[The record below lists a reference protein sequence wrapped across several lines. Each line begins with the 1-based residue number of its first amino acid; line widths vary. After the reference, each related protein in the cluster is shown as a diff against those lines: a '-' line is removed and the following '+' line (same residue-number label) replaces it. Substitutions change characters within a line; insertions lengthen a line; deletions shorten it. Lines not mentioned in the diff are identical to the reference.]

1 MVATAPFPGLLYN
14 PERIQDLSQVI
25 APPYD
30 VINPE
35 EQERCYQRHDQNI
48 IRLELGKELPGDSSH
63 ENRYTRA
70 QRFLNDWRKD
80 RFLLRDPAPAYYFY
94 RIDYKTLSGE
104 SKTVKGFFGLVRLED
119 YSPGGISP
127 HEETFSQPKADRL
140 SLLRACRANLSPI
153 FGLYSD
159 PSHAILEKI
168 ETVVDSTRPGIDLV
182 DHDGIRHRLWK
193 IQDPPTLRYLTQQM
207 EKKAVLIADGHHR
220 YETARTFHR
229 EEDSEASGW
238 VLMYLSPIEDTG
250 LTILPTHR
258 VLSGLPIFEPKQW
271 LHRLGA
277 DFQLTGYP
285 FTARTQS
292 SECQHLLE
300 EMAKGGK
307 SNHRFG
313 LFISGVPAFHLLTIR
328 SNHPVF
334 LESGIRR
341 AFEGQILDVDI
352 LNKILLPDYIKLADP
367 SRHLQFV
374 KNASEAIRLVEGG
387 AQCVFLLNPPTIE
400 DIRALSDAGER
411 MPQKT
416 SYFYPKPLTGLVIR
430 LLD

>member
-14 PERIQDLSQVI
+14 SERIQDLSQVV

-35 EQERCYQRHDQNI
+35 DQTRYYRRHEQNI

-70 QRFLNDWRKD
+70 QRYLNAWRKEG
-80 RFLLRDPAPAYYFY
+80 LLLQDAEPSYYFY
-94 RIDYKTLSGE
+94 RIDYKTPSGE
-104 SKTVKGFFGLVRLED
+104 FKTVKGFFSLVRLGE

-127 HEETFSQPKADRL
+127 HEETFPHPKADRL
-140 SLLRACRANLSPI
+140 ALLRACRANLSPI

-159 PSHAILEKI
+159 PSHAII
-168 ETVVDSTRPGIDLV
+168 EQIEAVLDPTRPGINLV
-182 DHDGIRHRLWK
+182 DDDGIRHRLWK
-193 IQDPPTLRYLTQQM
+193 IQDPLALRYLTQQM
-207 EKKAVLIADGHHR
+207 EKKPVLIADGHHR

-229 EEDSEASGW
+229 EEGSEASDW

-258 VLSGLPIFEPKQW
+258 VLSGLSIFEPQRW
-271 LHRLGA
+271 LHQMGT
-277 DFQLTGYP
+277 DFQLTSYP
-285 FTARTQS
+285 FTVRTQS
-292 SECQHLLE
+292 GECQRLLE
-300 EMAKGGK
+300 EMASGEKGD
-307 SNHRFG
+307 HRFG
-313 LFISGVPAFHLLTIR
+313 LYASGVPAFHLLTIR
-328 SNHPVF
+328 SSHPV
-334 LESGIRR
+334 LLQSGIRR
-341 AFEGQILDVDI
+341 AFEGHILDIDV
-352 LNKILLPDYIKLADP
+352 LNKILLPNYLGLADP

-374 KNASEAIRLVEGG
+374 KNESEAIRLVEGG
-387 AQCVFLLNPPTIE
+387 AQWVFLLNPPTIQ
-400 DIRALSDAGER
+400 DIRALSLAGER